1 MHRLTASLF
10 LLLLLSRP
18 VGAGSAPAENRV
30 RLSGVVRDAATGDTV
45 SAANVRV
52 LGTTL
57 GTVTNRSGSYIL
69 ALFPGRYRVVFSSL
83 GYSPDTVTVELIR
96 DMVRDV
102 MLTPS
107 EIVLA
112 EILVTGEDPAREI
125 IRRAIANKR
134 RWMERLHSYELDAF
148 TRQTIMRDT
157 AIASISESF
166 TKGYWRQG
174 DTLREIVRQKRQT
187 ENIKSQFNF
196 AAVGR
201 ILNFYE
207 DRLRFAGYEFVGPV
221 SQDAFDYY
229 DYKLFETRHSRDGDV
244 YTIRVLPQ
252 RRTSPLFTGTVSI
265 VEGPYA
271 LVGVEVEPNEA
282 FLFPFLKEKSIRYRQ
297 QFALYD
303 DVYWMPVD
311 ITIDASFTVG
321 VVGFSFPRI
330 GFRQTSAIYSYDINT
345 PIPDSV
351 FRGSRLTVDSVA
363 LERDTLLWKEI
374 QVIPLS
380 PPEQAA
386 YAALDSTKTLEV
398 QFRPGGVA
406 ATIGSDAGILGSLVE
421 FVDFTFNRVEGFHLG
436 ASAGPRNLLPVL
448 GVKGTL
454 AYGFSEGVVKYSAG
468 AVLYT
473 SPSRSL
479 GFGGELF
486 RRTEN
491 SPDRDI
497 YSPLITAFGCLLAK
511 DDYRDYFRTEGWE
524 ASVRLRSAE
533 HISAELTYHASR
545 DLSDS
550 VRTRF
555 SLFYPSRVYRANPA
569 VRDGSMRSVQF
580 HSRLGREPVPLELE
594 ARDALDVSIEYA
606 RPGVTGGDF
615 DFLRYDIAASLQM
628 TTFARSFFFKPNL
641 RLRLA
646 AGTSS
651 GSLPPQRAFALE
663 SSMSALG
670 PFGVLRTAGVKEFRG
685 TGYFCLAAEHNFRT
699 LPFLALGIPF
709 LYEKNIELVLGGA
722 IARVWERGSSVRG
735 GTNGWCAEAGVGLA
749 RIFDFFRVD
758 ATWRLTGPNKFV
770 VTIGTASFL

>member
-1 MHRLTASLF
+1 MRRLTAVLC
-10 LLLLLSRP
+10 LLVLLSHP
-18 VGAGSAPAENRV
+18 VSASSAAGEDRV
-30 RLSGVVRDAATGDTV
+30 RLSGVVRDASTGDTV

-57 GTVTNRSGSYIL
+57 GTVTNRSGNYIL
-69 ALFPGRYRVVFSSL
+69 ALLPGSYRMVFSSL
-83 GYSPDTVTVELIR
+83 GYSPDTVAMELTRDTVH
-96 DMVRDV
+96 DV
-102 MLTPS
+102 MLIPS

-112 EILVTGEDPAREI
+112 EILVTGEDPALEI
-125 IRRAIANKR
+125 IRRTIANKR
-134 RWMERLHSYELDAF
+134 RWMERLRSYELDAF

-166 TKGYWRQG
+166 TKGYWQRG

-201 ILNFYE
+201 IMNFYE
-207 DRLRFAGYEFVGPV
+207 DRLHFAGYEFVGPV
-221 SQDAFDYY
+221 AEDAFDYY
-229 DYKLFETRHSRDGDV
+229 DYKLLETRHGRDGDV

-252 RRTSPLFTGTVSI
+252 RRTNPLFTGTVSI
-265 VEGPYA
+265 VEGVYA

-311 ITIDASFTVG
+311 ITIDASFTIG
-321 VVGFSFPRI
+321 IVGFSFPRI
-330 GFRQTSAIYSYDINT
+330 GFRQTSAIYSYDINV
-345 PIPDSV
+345 PIPDSI
-351 FRGSRLTVDSVA
+351 FRGSRLTVDSLA

-386 YAALDSTKTLEV
+386 YAALDSTKSLEV
-398 QFRPGGVA
+398 QFRPGGMA
-406 ATIGSDAGILGSLVE
+406 ATIGTDAGILGSLVE
-421 FVDFTFNRVEGFHLG
+421 FVDFAFNRVEGFHLG
-436 ASAGPRNLLPVL
+436 ASVERKNILPVL
-448 GVKGTL
+448 DVKGAL
-454 AYGFSEGVVKYSAG
+454 AYGFSDRVLKYSAG

-473 SPSRSL
+473 SPTRSL

-491 SPDRDI
+491 RPDRGT
-497 YSPLITAFGCLLAK
+497 YSPLVTAFGCLLAK
-511 DDYRDYFRTEGWE
+511 NDYRDYFRSVGWE
-524 ASVRLRSAE
+524 ASIRLRSAK

-550 VRTRF
+550 VHTRF
-555 SLFYPSRVYRANPA
+555 SVFYPSRLYRVNPA
-569 VRDGSMRSVQF
+569 VREGSMRSVQF
-580 HSRLGREPVPLELE
+580 HSHLGREPVPLELE
-594 ARDALDVSIEYA
+594 ARDALDISVEYA

-615 DFLRYDIAASLQM
+615 DFLRYDMVASLQM
-628 TTFARSFFFKPNL
+628 TTFGRSFFFKPNL

-663 SSMSALG
+663 SSMRGLG

-685 TGYFCLAAEHNFRT
+685 TGYVSLAAEHNFRT
-699 LPFLALGIPF
+699 LPFLALGVPF
-709 LYEKNIELVLGGA
+709 LYEKNIELVVGGA
-722 IARVWERGSSVRG
+722 IARMWGE
-735 GTNGWCAEAGVGLA
+735 TDGWCAEAGVGLA

-758 ATWRLTGPNKFV
+758 ATWRLTGPKKFV
-770 VTIGTASFL
+770 VTIATASFL